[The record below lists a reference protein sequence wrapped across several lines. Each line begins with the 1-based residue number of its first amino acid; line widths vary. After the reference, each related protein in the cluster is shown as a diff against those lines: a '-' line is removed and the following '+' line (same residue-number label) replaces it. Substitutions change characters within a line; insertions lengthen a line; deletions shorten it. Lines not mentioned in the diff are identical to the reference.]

1 MDSPRVDDEL
11 VMVLFDPRR
20 KFCLDIET
28 EGSIPAEEDKI
39 NSNSERWIPGDQVFF
54 ENEQSPLFSPPTTG
68 CTRIADGSFRT
79 TQGRGGYQPKSK
91 DSFVIALTGI
101 SRARK
106 RYVKVGTT
114 GSVI

>member
-11 VMVLFDPRR
+11 VMVMFDPRR

-39 NSNSERWIPGDQVFF
+39 NSNSDQVFF

-68 CTRIADGSFRT
+68 CTRIVDGSNFFFEPPKEGVVISQNRRT
-79 TQGRGGYQPKSK
+79 PS
-91 DSFVIALTGI
+91 
-101 SRARK
+101 
-106 RYVKVGTT
+106 
-114 GSVI
+114 

>member
-11 VMVLFDPRR
+11 AMVMFDPRR

-68 CTRIADGSFRT
+68 CTRIADGSDFFFESPKEGVVISQNRRT
-79 TQGRGGYQPKSK
+79 RS
-91 DSFVIALTGI
+91 
-101 SRARK
+101 
-106 RYVKVGTT
+106 
-114 GSVI
+114 

>member
-11 VMVLFDPRR
+11 AMVMFVPRR

-28 EGSIPAEEDKI
+28 EEDKI

-68 CTRIADGSFRT
+68 CTRIADGSDFFFEPPKEGVVISQNRRT
-79 TQGRGGYQPKSK
+79 CS
-91 DSFVIALTGI
+91 
-101 SRARK
+101 
-106 RYVKVGTT
+106 
-114 GSVI
+114 